1 MTGMDGSRRWRDWVM
16 LVLAVWLFV
25 SPWLLGFATGAAP
38 TGGAA
43 VASAGFTTAAWNAWV
58 VGIVVAALAI
68 WAIAMFAEWQDW
80 LTGIL
85 GVWLVVA
92 PWVLGF
98 SAMAAVVWD
107 HVIVGALIVALSAW
121 ELWAIR
127 HEGSRATA

>member
-1 MTGMDGSRRWRDWVM
+1 MAGKDGSGRWRDWVM
-16 LVLAVWLFV
+16 LALAVWLFA
-25 SPWLLGFATGAAP
+25 SPWLLGFAGVAPAAGAAA
-38 TGGAA
+38 G
-43 VASAGFTTAAWNAWV
+43 AGFTAAAWNARA

-85 GVWLVVA
+85 GLWLVIA

-98 SAMAAVVWD
+98 SSMKPAVWNY
-107 HVIVGALIVALSAW
+107 VIVGGLIIVLSAW
-121 ELWAIR
+121 EVWAVR